1 MEKNLLINKN
11 IQSKPKREGRKTFA
25 FRPLLLKTKI
35 GDIIFNSLL
44 KLSGYLI
51 IVLIVAFLA
60 TLFISALPS
69 IKKFGF
75 GFFTSNVWDPR
86 ADVYGAFAFIVGTLL
101 TSLLALAISLP
112 FSMSISILLSQY
124 IKKGFLAGAIKTVTE
139 LLAGIPSV
147 IYGFWGFMFLSPLIK
162 NVAKGLFGVEIV
174 GYGVLTSS
182 IVLAIMIVPY
192 CASIS
197 REVIELVPKDLQEAA
212 YALGA
217 TKFEVIAT
225 IVLPYAFSG
234 IFAGI
239 ILSLGRALGETMAV
253 TMVIGNRNELP
264 SGLLSPANT
273 IASVIANNFNEA
285 DGLMMS
291 SLIELGFILMIIS
304 AVINFTG
311 KYIIKKFS
319 VK

>member
-1 MEKNLLINKN
+1 MEKNLLKNK
-11 IQSKPKREGRKTFA
+11 SKSIKSETKRESRKTFA
-25 FRPLLLKTKI
+25 FSPLLLKAKI
-35 GDIIFNSLL
+35 GDTIFNSLL
-44 KLSGYLI
+44 KSSGYFI
-51 IVLIVAFLA
+51 IILIVAFLA

-75 GFFTSNVWDPR
+75 GFFTSSVWDPR
-86 ADVYGAFAFIVGTLL
+86 ADVYGALAFIVGTLL
-101 TSLLALAISLP
+101 TSLIALAISLP

-124 IKKGFLAGAIKTVTE
+124 LKRGFLANAVKIVTE

-147 IYGFWGFMFLSPLIK
+147 IYGFWGFMFLSPLVK
-162 NVAKGLFGVEIV
+162 NVAKWLFGIEVV

-197 REVIELVPKDLQEAA
+197 REVIDLVPKDLQEAA

-217 TKFEVIAT
+217 TKFEVITT

-239 ILSLGRALGETMAV
+239 VLSLGRALGETMAV

-291 SLIELGFILMIIS
+291 
-304 AVINFTG
+304 
-311 KYIIKKFS
+311 
-319 VK
+319 